1 MTLACNEKRI
11 EVVIPRGLLQARQPE
26 GGAAG
31 GGSSEDP
38 VARRLIEIAAMTAV
52 IEAELA
58 LGNSPKDVSAQK
70 VGYDI
75 ASYDPKTDHLRFIE
89 VKGRI
94 DGADSV
100 MITRQEVITSL
111 HEPDKF
117 ILAIVQVEAGFARE
131 PRYVRG
137 ALDTREP
144 PFEQNAIQFNIKR
157 LLDRAEAP
165 A

>member
-1 MTLACNEKRI
+1 M
-11 EVVIPRGLLQARQPE
+11 
-26 GGAAG
+26 
-31 GGSSEDP
+31 
-38 VARRLIEIAAMTAV
+38 AAMTAV
-52 IEAELA
+52 IEAERA
-58 LGNSPKDVSAQK
+58 LGNLPKDVSAQK

-94 DGADSV
+94 DGGDSV